1 MKFEKVQNSVR
12 LKYKFCKAMLKV
24 RSFWRGFSWLTKLDS
39 RYNSEEENSWGHFF
53 PSSLLCHVTL
63 TNTYISNTHTLRC
76 ADEYVFFKTRVTC
89 DDITSSWG
97 RVSPGL
103 LSQEYLSNFGDHR
116 PSISEDNFNV
126 TL

>member
-1 MKFEKVQNSVR
+1 MSM
-12 LKYKFCKAMLKV
+12 Y
-24 RSFWRGFSWLTKLDS
+24 FSKLALP
-39 RYNSEEENSWGHFF
+39 H
-53 PSSLLCHVTL
+53 
-63 TNTYISNTHTLRC
+63 
-76 ADEYVFFKTRVTC
+76 C